1 MSSRTLAQFMTENG
15 LLKEAAAKPAPAA
28 APTSTPAPAPAA
40 SKTGAAKPAPA
51 PAKTAEQLAADKLVA
66 DAAAAKLAADRS
78 AGKGTASQPEP
89 TPDGG
94 VKPRVKNTDPPAQKT
109 AAQEWLAKNGYGDI
123 ADPAKADQM
132 ISMFVEKAEQNK
144 TAALEKR
151 AAEERARGA
160 ILFQGLLGEQTA
172 WGLMDAANSG
182 DKEKYASALK
192 TASLVAAGIGI
203 PVENIAKRA
212 EQLQAATSS
221 PALVDGLLGSAARI
235 NTSVVQ
241 EVADKND
248 NQSTTR
254 SVEAIAGTRKAVSGI
269 DEKLLRFVDAW
280 TLPGNPGLNHGQEVD
295 EGKARSSMA

>member
-1 MSSRTLAQFMTENG
+1 MP
-15 LLKEAAAKPAPAA
+15 KIAAVQPVPTIAAVAAAPAA
-28 APTSTPAPAPAA
+28 PAVSKTAGAPAPA
-40 SKTGAAKPAPA
+40 PAPA
-51 PAKTAEQLAADKLVA
+51 PAKTAEQIAA
-66 DAAAAKLAADRS
+66 DAALVAAQAAKTAADRS
-78 AGKGTASQPEP
+78 AGKGTAAQPEP
-89 TPDGG
+89 TPNGG
-94 VKPRVKNTDPPAQKT
+94 VKPRVKSTEGPSQKT
-109 AAQEWLAKNGYGDI
+109 AEQEWLASRKI
-123 ADPAKADQM
+123 QIEDPEVAKQLM
-132 ISMFVEKAEQNK
+132 GILTKEAEQNK

-160 ILFQGLLGEQTA
+160 ILFQGFLGEQTA
-172 WGLMDAANSG
+172 WNLLDAHLSRDPVKIAQAQ
-182 DKEKYASALK
+182 KSA
-192 TASLVAAGIGI
+192 AFVAAGLGV
-203 PVENIAKRA
+203 PVENMVKRA